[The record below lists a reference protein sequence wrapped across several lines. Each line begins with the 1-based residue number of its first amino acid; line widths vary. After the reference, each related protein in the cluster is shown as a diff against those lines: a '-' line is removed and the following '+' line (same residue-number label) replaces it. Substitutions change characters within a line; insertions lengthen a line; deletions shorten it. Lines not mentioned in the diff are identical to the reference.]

1 MNILEIFKLSIQNLL
16 NFKLR
21 SFLTMLGIIIGI
33 SSVVLISSLGAGF
46 QSKLL
51 SDISEDAGSLLEVSF
66 NPKYKS
72 KNILEKEYFTDD
84 DLEILKNFKSIV
96 SATSAIS
103 LNKDIREKTK
113 DDYVYIFPAD
123 KNYLSTIQ
131 PKITAGRYFTKDEIN
146 NGANVA
152 LIDRRKA
159 KELFGN
165 NAIGKQMTLTD
176 GTMNYV
182 VTIIGTVKEIG
193 EEISSTFHD
202 PTIRLT
208 IPKLYGEEINGQKDR
223 EYMSIL
229 VRAKDNKSL
238 SMAQK
243 ELEQYFKF
251 KTNKIDLYKIKPMQ
265 EQIDTLTNIM
275 DKISLFIMFVA
286 AISIIVGGIG
296 VMNIMLVSVK
306 ERIVEIGLR
315 KAIGAKNKQIINQF
329 LIETIILTL
338 IGGIIGI
345 IIGYGLAMIIGI
357 FLKVIPIL
365 QVSTM
370 ITSFIISTVTGLI
383 FGIYPAKQAA
393 KLSPIEA
400 LRKE

>member
-1 MNILEIFKLSIQNLL
+1 
-16 NFKLR
+16 
-21 SFLTMLGIIIGI
+21 
-33 SSVVLISSLGAGF
+33 
-46 QSKLL
+46 
-51 SDISEDAGSLLEVSF
+51 
-66 NPKYKS
+66 
-72 KNILEKEYFTDD
+72 
-84 DLEILKNFKSIV
+84 
-96 SATSAIS
+96 
-103 LNKDIREKTK
+103 
-113 DDYVYIFPAD
+113 
-123 KNYLSTIQ
+123 
-131 PKITAGRYFTKDEIN
+131 
-146 NGANVA
+146 
-152 LIDRRKA
+152 
-159 KELFGN
+159 
-165 NAIGKQMTLTD
+165 
-176 GTMNYV
+176 
-182 VTIIGTVKEIG
+182 
-193 EEISSTFHD
+193 
-202 PTIRLT
+202 
-208 IPKLYGEEINGQKDR
+208 
-223 EYMSIL
+223 
-229 VRAKDNKSL
+229 
-238 SMAQK
+238 MAQK

-251 KTNKIDLYKIKPMQ
+251 KTNKTDLYKIKPLQ
-265 EQIDTLTNIM
+265 EQIDTITNIM

-345 IIGYGLAMIIGI
+345 ISGYVLAMLIGI

-370 ITSFIISTVTGLI
+370 LTAFIISTVTGLI

>member
-1 MNILEIFKLSIQNLL
+1 
-16 NFKLR
+16 
-21 SFLTMLGIIIGI
+21 
-33 SSVVLISSLGAGF
+33 
-46 QSKLL
+46 
-51 SDISEDAGSLLEVSF
+51 
-66 NPKYKS
+66 
-72 KNILEKEYFTDD
+72 
-84 DLEILKNFKSIV
+84 
-96 SATSAIS
+96 
-103 LNKDIREKTK
+103 
-113 DDYVYIFPAD
+113 
-123 KNYLSTIQ
+123 
-131 PKITAGRYFTKDEIN
+131 
-146 NGANVA
+146 
-152 LIDRRKA
+152 
-159 KELFGN
+159 
-165 NAIGKQMTLTD
+165 
-176 GTMNYV
+176 
-182 VTIIGTVKEIG
+182 
-193 EEISSTFHD
+193 
-202 PTIRLT
+202 
-208 IPKLYGEEINGQKDR
+208 
-223 EYMSIL
+223 
-229 VRAKDNKSL
+229 
-238 SMAQK
+238 
-243 ELEQYFKF
+243 
-251 KTNKIDLYKIKPMQ
+251 
-265 EQIDTLTNIM
+265 M